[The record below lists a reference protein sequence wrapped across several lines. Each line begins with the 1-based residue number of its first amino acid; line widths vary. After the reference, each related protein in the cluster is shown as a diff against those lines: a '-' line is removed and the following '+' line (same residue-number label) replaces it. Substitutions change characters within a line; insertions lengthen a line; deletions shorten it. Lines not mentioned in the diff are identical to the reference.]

1 MRRIARS
8 LLRSPTVHTD
18 STTLRLVGRQ
28 LLRHPPRSARH
39 LRWTLGMAALHVGL
53 GATLRAAFSADD
65 LLFPGWRKVE
75 VKEPVFVLAAA
86 RSGTTFLHR
95 LLALDEER
103 FFTPSLYQT
112 VLPSVSV
119 ARAATRIADF
129 DARLGAPSARLLAKL
144 EGYLFGGWSHIHP
157 MGLGAPEEDE
167 AIFVHTL
174 VSPALYLL
182 MPDFERL
189 SRLSSPEELSPEDRD
204 ALMRFYRDCLRRLL
218 STAPGERTLLVKNV
232 LSAGRVDALL
242 ETFPDL
248 RVVSPLRHPYEAIP
262 SLVSM
267 FDSVWKAVLPKGAA
281 VDHRAFARIAMDY
294 YRRSFEL
301 EQRLPADHFM
311 RLRYDALVREPEAS
325 VREIYERFGWHVSSA
340 FAARLR
346 AECERARDYKSEHH
360 YRLEDYGLDR
370 EMIRSGLAPVF
381 EQCEFDS

>member
-1 MRRIARS
+1 
-8 LLRSPTVHTD
+8 VHTD
-18 STTLRLVGRQ
+18 STTLRLIGRQ
-28 LLRHPPRSARH
+28 LLRHPPRTARH

-65 LLFPGWRKVE
+65 LLFPSWRRVE

-95 LLALDEER
+95 LFALDDER

-119 ARAATRIADF
+119 ARAATTLAQV
-129 DARLGAPSARLLAKL
+129 DARLGAPTARLLAKL
-144 EGYLFGGWSHIHP
+144 EGQLFGGWSHIHP
-157 MGLGAPEEDE
+157 MGLAAPEEDE

-182 MPDFERL
+182 MPDFEHL
-189 SRLSSPEELSPEDRD
+189 SRLSSPEELGAEAQD
-204 ALMRFYRDCLRRLL
+204 ALMSFYRDCLRRLL

-267 FDSVWKAVLPKGAA
+267 FDSVWQAILPDAER
-281 VDHRAFARIAMDY
+281 VDHQAFARIAMDY
-294 YRRSFEL
+294 YRRAFEL
-301 EQRLPADHFM
+301 EERLPSDHFV
-311 RLRYDALVREPEAS
+311 RLRYDHLVREPEAS
-325 VREIYERFGWHVSSA
+325 VRDIYARFGWHVSGA
-340 FAARLR
+340 FASRLR
-346 AECERARDYKSEHH
+346 SECERARDYKSEHH

-370 EMIRSGLAPVF
+370 ELIRRELAPVF
-381 EQCEFDS
+381 ERCGFES